1 MTGEDEVIDAE
12 LVPTPDT
19 AFTPQV
25 TTPAFDYTDAGV
37 PTLDYL
43 RDRIEKRLGTAEGSA
58 ELAGAQ
64 DAQERQRKADEER
77 AEKAAAKLAEIRRQV
92 TEGS

>member
-1 MTGEDEVIDAE
+1 MIDAE
-12 LVPTPDT
+12 LVPEPSTSLSPPV
-19 AFTPQV
+19 A
-25 TTPAFDYTDAGV
+25 TPAFDYTDAGV

-58 ELAGAQ
+58 ELAGSQ
-64 DAQERQRKADEER
+64 DAAERQRKADEER